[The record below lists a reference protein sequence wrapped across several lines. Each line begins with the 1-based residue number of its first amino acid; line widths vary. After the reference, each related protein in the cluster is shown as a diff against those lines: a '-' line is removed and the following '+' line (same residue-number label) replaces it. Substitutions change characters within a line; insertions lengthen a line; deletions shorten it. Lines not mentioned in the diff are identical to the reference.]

1 MGTYNENQLVAL
13 RDTDEIVLDPDQDI
27 RGRKVMDSAG
37 QDLGKV
43 HDLLVDQAE
52 GKVRALIVNH
62 GHLLEKTT
70 SVIPVDAITRITPE
84 EVQVDQ
90 DKKAIEG
97 AAEYDPA
104 LVYDRVYYAG
114 VYDYYGYAP
123 YWADSYAYP
132 LYPYYA

>member
-1 MGTYNENQLVAL
+1 MSTYNENQLVAL

-27 RGRKVMDSAG
+27 RGRKVQDSGG

-52 GKVRALIVNH
+52 GKVRAMVVQH

-70 SVIPVDAITRITPE
+70 SVIPVDAITRITPD
-84 EVQVDQ
+84 EVQIDQ
-90 DKKAIEG
+90 DKRAVEG
-97 AAEYDPA
+97 SAAYDPT
-104 LVYDRVYYAG
+104 LVYDTVYYTD

-123 YWADSYAYP
+123 YWVDGYAYP
-132 LYPYYA
+132 VYPYYV